1 MNIKYGKL
9 TDWII
14 VVFLL
19 CFLTYS
25 CKTCNCPAYSG
36 IPEKNIQVWSAAQS
50 GGNRA
55 DLSHRWKGSGNVRQ
69 SCTKYEAIPL

>member
-25 CKTCNCPAYSG
+25 CKTCNCPAYSE
-36 IPEKNIQVWSAAQS
+36 IPDKNIQVLSAARSGENIPGLFREWNGS
-50 GGNRA
+50 GG
-55 DLSHRWKGSGNVRQ
+55 LSCRKDQ
-69 SCTKYEAIPL
+69 AIPL